1 VGRLLAMVNK
11 YVRHVSRFR
20 VSSSSTSC
28 DDIQLNIIVVI
39 VYRYNVISNTNGGI
53 LLNN

>member
-1 VGRLLAMVNK
+1 MGRLLTMVNK
-11 YVRHVSRFR
+11 YIRHVSRFR
-20 VSSSSTSC
+20 VSSSTSC

-39 VYRYNVISNTNGGI
+39 VYRYNVISNTKGGV